1 METFGDKKKQLSSNK
16 YCCEICDYNTCRKSN
31 IDKHFLSVKHK
42 NMAVGD
48 NGDKKKQIS
57 SKKKQEFDDKNVC
70 ENCNKQY
77 ISRNG
82 LWKHK
87 KICKEDISN
96 IVVVKENTNDKD
108 ELILHLLTFQTPIL
122 YSENYIKILLLYKY
136 QMEQLI
142 KENQELKNEIDNL
155 KKELHKYSHSQ
166 KEYYENNK
174 NELIKKSNERLKKIA
189 EENPDKIKQYR
200 RNAYLKQKEKKKQKE
215 LENKNNEII

>member
-1 METFGDKKKQLSSNK
+1 MIPCIDSQYYFYTFL
-16 YCCEICDYNTCRKSN
+16 
-31 IDKHFLSVKHK
+31 HFKRR
-42 NMAVGD
+42 
-48 NGDKKKQIS
+48 
-57 SKKKQEFDDKNVC
+57 F
-70 ENCNKQY
+70 
-77 ISRNG
+77 
-82 LWKHK
+82 
-87 KICKEDISN
+87 
-96 IVVVKENTNDKD
+96 
-108 ELILHLLTFQTPIL
+108 L